1 MSLGDYLRA
10 IGRNWIAIALL
21 AVVGGLAG
29 FALASVTPDTY
40 RSTSSVLVTSDQGT
54 STSELVQGSTY
65 VQNLVST
72 YVILATSEIVL
83 QPVIDD
89 LDLDTTVQSLASTV
103 SASSPMNSVIIDVSA
118 VSRDPEVAADIAAAV
133 TRSLTAVV
141 EDEVSPQAENG
152 EPTVRLTT
160 IQGATQPVFPI
171 APNTRLYTLLGA
183 LVGLGVGVLLAIVR
197 SLAWHTIRT
206 PEDIAEISSA
216 PVVGEVVDTK
226 RDVTLP
232 RSILVDPLGIEA
244 ESLRSLA
251 ANLSFLKVGEKLRS
265 IVVTSA
271 SPGESKSSIVTALG
285 VTLAESS
292 KRVLLVDADLRHPSL
307 ASLTQL
313 EGSVG
318 LTNVLI
324 GDVPLSAAVQPW
336 AIRGLDVLTAG
347 SVPPNPGQLLASEAM
362 RAFLAGAQSEYD
374 VIIVDSAPV
383 LSVSDATWLG
393 HMTDGAFVVTRY
405 ERTTSRALRRVTEAM
420 AAATVPVLGLVIT
433 RMPRRVRTRY
443 GNTKYGLDDHRRTR
457 FADDAATR
465 TPSPERQKTTVPE
478 AE

>member
-1 MSLGDYLRA
+1 MSLSDYLRA
-10 IGRNWIAIALL
+10 IGRNWIAIVLL
-21 AVVGGLAG
+21 TVLGGAAG
-29 FALASVTPDTY
+29 FAFAAATPDTY

-83 QPVIDD
+83 QPVIDE
-89 LDLDTTVQSLASTV
+89 LDLDTTVRSLATTV
-103 SASSPMNSVIIDVSA
+103 SASSPLNSVIIDVSA
-118 VSRDPEVAADIAAAV
+118 VSRDPGVAQEIAAAV
-133 TRSLTAVV
+133 TASLTSVV
-141 EDEVSPQAENG
+141 ENEVSPQTETG

-160 IQGATQPVFPI
+160 IQSATLPVFPI

-183 LVGLGVGVLLAIVR
+183 LAGLAGGVILAIVR

-206 PEDIAEISSA
+206 PEDIAEITAS

-226 RDVTLP
+226 RDATLP
-232 RSILVDPLGIEA
+232 RAILVDPLGIEA

-251 ANLSFLKVGEKLRS
+251 ANLNFLKVGEKLRS
-265 IVVTSA
+265 FVVTSA

-307 ASLTQL
+307 ASLTHL

-324 GDVPLSAAVQPW
+324 GDVELADAVQPW

-362 RAFLAGAQSEYD
+362 RRFLESAQDEYD
-374 VIIVDSAPV
+374 VILVDSAPV

-393 HMTDGAFVVTRY
+393 HMTDGAFVVTRF
-405 ERTTSRALRRVTEAM
+405 ERTTSRALRRVVEAM
-420 AAATVPVLGLVIT
+420 GAATVPVLGLVIT

-443 GNTKYGLDDHRRTR
+443 GNAKYGLEDHRRTR
-457 FADDAATR
+457 LGGSHSADSPRDRENAAVSDTD
-465 TPSPERQKTTVPE
+465 
-478 AE
+478 